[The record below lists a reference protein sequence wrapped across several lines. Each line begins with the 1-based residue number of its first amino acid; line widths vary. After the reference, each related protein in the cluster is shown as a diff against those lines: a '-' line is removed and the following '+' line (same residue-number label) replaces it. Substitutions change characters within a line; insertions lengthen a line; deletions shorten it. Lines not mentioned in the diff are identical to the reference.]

1 MWTNKELFLISLAT
15 GLVFCFATIYTQKKF
30 HQYVDNKVTEKSA
43 NPLASLL
50 PNEIRDTRNNRDLGQ
65 MRLPEVPSI
74 HAPTHQPVLNEP
86 QQNMTPQE
94 PQKRFHDSPPGSGER
109 WTPLEIK

>member
-15 GLVFCFATIYTQKKF
+15 GLVFCSATIYTQNKF
-30 HQYVDNKVTEKSA
+30 RQYIDNKVTEKSA

-50 PNEIRDTRNNRDLGQ
+50 SKETRDLGQ
-65 MRLPEVPSI
+65 MRLPDVPTT
-74 HAPTHQPVLNEP
+74 PTPMQQPVLQQP